1 MDVQMGDRREIGGL
15 HRLFQVAVLI
25 KGIDGVL
32 ETIGGVLLVL
42 VSPDTVHRLIILLTQ
57 HELAEEADDWVIMAL
72 RHLAERFSVEAKH
85 FASGYLI
92 GHGVLKVFLAV
103 SLFRER
109 LWAFPFAL
117 FVLAVFV
124 AYQLH
129 RFGRTHSMVLLMLT
143 LLDVVVMA
151 LIWRE
156 FHTRTKSVP
165 ASAPQP
171 RDR

>member
-1 MDVQMGDRREIGGL
+1 
-15 HRLFQVAVLI
+15 
-25 KGIDGVL
+25 
-32 ETIGGVLLVL
+32 
-42 VSPDTVHRLIILLTQ
+42 
-57 HELAEEADDWVIMAL
+57 MAL
-72 RHLAERFSVEAKH
+72 RHLAERFSVETKH

-92 GHGVLKVFLAV
+92 GHGVLKIFLAV

-109 LWAFPFAL
+109 LWAFPLAL

-129 RFGRTHSMVLLMLT
+129 RFGRTHSMVLLALT
-143 LLDVVVMA
+143 LLDLVVMA

-156 FHTRTKSVP
+156 FRARAKSVP
-165 ASAPQP
+165 ASAAQP

>member
-1 MDVQMGDRREIGGL
+1 MRDRKKDGGL
-15 HRLFQVAVLI
+15 HRLFQAAVLI

-72 RHLAERFSVEAKH
+72 HHLAERFSVEAKH

-92 GHGVLKVFLAV
+92 GHGLLKVFLAV

-109 LWAFPFAL
+109 VWAFPLAL

-129 RFGRTHSMVLLMLT
+129 RFGRTHSMVLLALT

-151 LIWRE
+151 LVWRE
-156 FHTRTKSVP
+156 FRARAKSVP
-165 ASAPQP
+165 ASAAQP